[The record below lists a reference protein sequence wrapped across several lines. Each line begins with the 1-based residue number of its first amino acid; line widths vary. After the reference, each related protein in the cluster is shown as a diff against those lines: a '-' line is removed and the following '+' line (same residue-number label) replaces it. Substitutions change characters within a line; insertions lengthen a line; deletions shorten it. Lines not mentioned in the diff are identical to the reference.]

1 MSDVYVPIALASAL
15 ALSAPADLVIV
26 TASSRSRLSY
36 ISTLLRKSRIEFGWD
51 WSNRAWG
58 YCREFEELGMTS
70 LVLGAL
76 HIQFDWDV

>member
-1 MSDVYVPIALASAL
+1 MSDAYVSVALAPAL
-15 ALSAPADLVIV
+15 ALPTSADLVIIP
-26 TASSRSRLSY
+26 ASSRSRLAY

-70 LVLGAL
+70 LVLGAV
-76 HIQFDWDV
+76 HIQFDWDI